1 MRGVETVYRRGE
13 VSTLREVVLMTSR
26 FGCGLCGICSTGLL
40 QRVMNLVELAVQR
53 SQELTIEIG
62 QWTIWS
68 LRL

>member
-26 FGCGLCGICSTGLL
+26 FGCGLCGICNTGLL

-53 SQELTIEIG
+53 SLG
-62 QWTIWS
+62 S
-68 LRL
+68 DNRN

>member
-53 SQELTIEIG
+53 S
-62 QWTIWS
+62 
-68 LRL
+68 